1 MTLEEVKEAYSM
13 RDVAEMY
20 GFEVNRAGMM
30 RCPFHQNDKDASL
43 KIYKKDF
50 HCFGCGAHGDQIDFV
65 AKLTGVSFKDA
76 FLSLGGTYEDQDKE
90 EVQRKMQAAEAARQ
104 KKREK
109 EFAEQERKRLNN
121 QYITALRNGLNCF
134 PVLSENW
141 CQCRN
146 ELEYQL
152 HIHDVINTERR

>member
-1 MTLEEVKEAYSM
+1 MNGTLTMILPLIVLLA
-13 RDVAEMY
+13 VMY
-20 GFEVNRAGMM
+20 
-30 RCPFHQNDKDASL
+30 
-43 KIYKKDF
+43 
-50 HCFGCGAHGDQIDFV
+50 
-65 AKLTGVSFKDA
+65 
-76 FLSLGGTYEDQDKE
+76 FLLI
-90 EVQRKMQAAEAARQ
+90 RPQ

>member
-13 RDVAEMY
+13 RDVVEMY

-30 RCPFHQNDKDASL
+30 HCPFHQNDKGASL

-65 AKLTGVSFKDA
+65 AKLNGVSFRDA

-90 EVQRKMQAAEAARQ
+90 EVQRKMRAAEAARQ

-152 HIHDVINTERR
+152 HIHDVINAERR

>member
-13 RDVAEMY
+13 RDVVEMY

-30 RCPFHQNDKDASL
+30 HCPFHQNDKDASL

-65 AKLTGVSFKDA
+65 AKLNGVSFRDA

-152 HIHDVINTERR
+152 HIHDVINAERR

>member
-1 MTLEEVKEAYSM
+1 MTLEEVKETYSM
-13 RDVAEMY
+13 RDVVEMY

-30 RCPFHQNDKDASL
+30 CCPFHQSDKNASL

-65 AKLTGVSFKDA
+65 AKLNGVSFRDA
-76 FLSLGGTYEDQDKE
+76 FLSLGGAYEDQDKE

-152 HIHDVINTERR
+152 HIHDVINAERR